1 MGYRASRASTAKNEA
16 VDFAGLV
23 QDIEQQLRVQ
33 ARQPNVYAYKPH
45 EKQEEFHRLQDL
57 NRLFVAGNRSGKS
70 VASVVEGVWY
80 LTKSHPYRPNF
91 EGQVRGRVVC
101 VDFLNGVDKIIL
113 PLYKQYMPKDFLI
126 DGSWERSYS
135 AQQHT
140 LTLRDGSFVE
150 FMSQDQDLDKFAGTS
165 RHFVHFDEECPK
177 VIFDECQMRLLDTSG
192 CWWISETP
200 VAGMEWIY
208 DDLYQP
214 YFEALEK
221 KEKPAIGLIQ
231 MSTSENPYLPKEAI
245 ERIFGMMDQ
254 ENKAVRFGGEYLAI
268 SGALYKDFKEITHA
282 NQTFAEFGFDPQHM
296 RIYLTGDHGI
306 NNPTAWLW
314 VAADIK
320 GGLTVIREYYQ
331 ANATVADH
339 AQAIKE
345 INAELDCVPYM
356 VTGDPAMKQRSG
368 ITGESIISEYA
379 KHGIYIN
386 VDGIPRQKEVG
397 INKIMQYLKMN
408 PKTGKPFLTILQECH
423 NTIRELKGAK
433 QNRFVNKKVAA
444 MKNQPEGAREKDDHT
459 TDALRYLM
467 TFMPDLTPQDYAG
480 ESDDKVEYAAA
491 LLDVS
496 HQWRTELERRNSKA
510 LNLNSWSPNSN
521 GTSYDFTGIE

>member
-1 MGYRASRASTAKNEA
+1 MSHRAPRTSTAKAEPIDMLEI
-16 VDFAGLV
+16 V
-23 QDIEQQLRVQ
+23 QQLEETLLQQ

-45 EKQEEFHRLQDL
+45 PKQEEFHKLQ
-57 NRLFVAGNRSGKS
+57 NKERLFVAGNRSGKS
-70 VASVVEGVWY
+70 VASVVEAIWY
-80 LTKSHPYRPNF
+80 LTKTHPYRPNLT
-91 EGQVRGRVVC
+91 GQVRGRVVC

-113 PLYKQYMPKDFLI
+113 PLYKQYMPKEFLVE
-126 DGSWERSYS
+126 GSWERSYS

-140 LTLRDGSFVE
+140 LTLKDGSFVE

-177 VIFDECQMRLLDTSG
+177 VIFDECQMRLLDTDG
-192 CWWISETP
+192 FWWISETP

-214 YFEALEK
+214 YFEDLENGRI
-221 KEKPAIGLIQ
+221 PRIGLIQ
-231 MSTSENPYLPKEAI
+231 MRTDENPYLRKEALD
-245 ERIFGMMDQ
+245 RIFGNMDQ

-282 NQTFAEFGFDPQHM
+282 NQNLEEYQFDPNRM
-296 RIYLTGDHGI
+296 RVYLTGDHGI

-314 VAADIK
+314 IAADIK

-339 AQAIKE
+339 ATAINR
-345 INAELDCVPYM
+345 INAELNCIPYM

-408 PKTGKPFLTILQECH
+408 PKTGKPFLTILRECH

-433 QNRFVNKKVAA
+433 QNRFVNKKIAA
-444 MKNQPEGAREKDDHT
+444 MKNQPEGQREKDDHT

-467 TFMPDLTPQDYAG
+467 TFMPDLKPEDYEG
-480 ESDDKVEYAAA
+480 VSEDKTEYAEG
-491 LLDVS
+491 LLDVAYS
-496 HQWRTELERRNSKA
+496 WRTELERRNTRA
-510 LNLNSWSPNSN
+510 MSPWTKISA
-521 GTSYDFTGIE
+521 GTSSADFTGVE

>member
-1 MGYRASRASTAKNEA
+1 MAYRASRSSTAKNEPIDMLA
-16 VDFAGLV
+16 LV
-23 QDIEQQLRVQ
+23 QEIEETVLIQ
-33 ARQPNVYAYKPH
+33 ARQPNIYAYKPH
-45 EKQEEFHRLQDL
+45 DKQLEFHSLQ
-57 NRLFVAGNRSGKS
+57 NHERLFVAGNRSGKS
-70 VASVVEGVWY
+70 VASVVEGIWY
-80 LTKSHPYRPNF
+80 LTKTHPYRKTPQ
-91 EGQVRGRVVC
+91 GQVRGRVVC

-113 PLYKQYMPKDFLI
+113 PLYKQWMPKEYLI
-126 DGSWERSYS
+126 DGSWDKSYS

-140 LTLRDGSFVE
+140 LTLKDGSFVE

-177 VIFDECQMRLLDTSG
+177 VIFEECKMRLLDTDG
-192 CWWISETP
+192 DWWISETP

-208 DDLYQP
+208 DELYQP
-214 YFEALEK
+214 YMEAIEK
-221 KEKPAIGLIQ
+221 GEEPRIGLVQ
-231 MSTSENPYLPKEAI
+231 MRTDENPYLNKEAL
-245 ERIFGMMDQ
+245 ERVFGTMDQ
-254 ENKAVRFGGEYLAI
+254 ESKAVRLGGEYLAI
-268 SGALYKDFKEITHA
+268 SGAMYRDFKEITHA
-282 NQTFAEFGFDPQHM
+282 NQTFEDFEFDPSKY
-296 RIYLTGDHGI
+296 RVYLTGDHGI

-314 VAADIK
+314 IAADIK

-339 AQAIKE
+339 AKAINE
-345 INAELDCVPYM
+345 INAELGCVPYM

-408 PKTGKPFLTILQECH
+408 PKTGKPFLTILRECH

-433 QNRFVNKKVAA
+433 QNRYVNRIIAS
-444 MKNQPEGAREKDDHT
+444 MKNQPEGQREKDDHT

-467 TFMPDLTPQDYAG
+467 TFMPDLTPEDYAG
-480 ESDDKVEYAAA
+480 ESEDHTEYAAA
-491 LLDVS
+491 YLEAS
-496 HQWRTELERRNSKA
+496 YTWRTELERRNSKA
-510 LNLNSWSPNSN
+510 LGGWSRVGNS
-521 GTSYDFTGIE
+521 GGADFTGLE

>member
-1 MGYRASRASTAKNEA
+1 MASRAPRMSTSKS
-16 VDFAGLV
+16 DPLDILSMV
-23 QDIEQQLRVQ
+23 QQVEETLLQQ

-45 EKQEEFHRLQDL
+45 AKQLEFHQLQ
-57 NRLFVAGNRSGKS
+57 NKERLFVAGNRSGKS
-70 VASVVEGVWY
+70 VASVVEAIWY
-80 LTKSHPYRPNF
+80 LTKTHPYRKNL

-113 PLYKQYMPKDFLI
+113 PLYKQFMPKEYLI
-126 DGSWERSYS
+126 DGSWDKSYS
-135 AQQHT
+135 ASTHT
-140 LTLRDGSFVE
+140 LTLADGSFVE

-177 VIFDECQMRLLDTSG
+177 VIFDECQMRLLDTDG
-192 CWWISETP
+192 DWWISETP

-208 DDLYQP
+208 DELYQP

-221 KEKPAIGLIQ
+221 GEKPRIGLVQ
-231 MSTSENPYLPKEAI
+231 MRTDENPYLQKEALD
-245 ERIFGMMDQ
+245 RIFGTMDQ
-254 ENKAVRFGGEYLAI
+254 EQKAVRFGGEYLAI
-268 SGALYKDFKEITHA
+268 SGALYKDFKEVTHA
-282 NQTFAEFGFDPQHM
+282 NETFLEYEFDPN
-296 RIYLTGDHGI
+296 RVRVYLTGDHGI

-314 VAADIK
+314 VAADVK

-339 AQAIKE
+339 AKAIKQ
-345 INAELDCVPYM
+345 INDELNCIPYM

-397 INKIMQYLKMN
+397 INKIMQYLKVN
-408 PKTGKPFLTILQECH
+408 PKTGKPFLTILRECH

-433 QNRFVNKKVAA
+433 RNRYVNKKIAA
-444 MKNQPEGAREKDDHT
+444 MKNQPEGQREKDDHT

-467 TFMPDLTPQDYAG
+467 TFMPDLTPQDYEG
-480 ESDDKVEYAAA
+480 TSDDKYEYAEGLIDTAY
-491 LLDVS
+491 S
-496 HQWRTELERRNSKA
+496 WRTELERRNSRA
-510 LNLNSWSPNSN
+510 LGAWTKLSTGGSSA
-521 GTSYDFTGIE
+521 DFFGVE

>member
-1 MGYRASRASTAKNEA
+1 MAYRASRSSSAKNDDI
-16 VDFAGLV
+16 DFVGLV
-23 QDIEQQLRVQ
+23 QELQESLTTQ
-33 ARQPNVYAYKPH
+33 ARQPNIYAYKPH
-45 EKQEEFHRLQDL
+45 DKQLEFHSLQQRE
-57 NRLFVAGNRSGKS
+57 RLFVAGNRSGKS
-70 VASVVEGVWY
+70 VASVVEAVWY
-80 LTKSHPYRPNF
+80 LTKTHPFRENLT
-91 EGQVRGRVVC
+91 GQVRGRVVC

-126 DGSWERSYS
+126 EGSWDKSYS

-140 LTLRDGSFVE
+140 LTLKDGSFVE

-177 VIFDECQMRLLDTSG
+177 VIFDECQMRLLDTNG
-192 CWWISETP
+192 YWWISETP

-214 YFEALEK
+214 YFESVEK
-221 KEKPAIGLIQ
+221 GEETRIGLIQ
-231 MSTSENPYLPKEAI
+231 MRTDENPYLMKEAI
-245 ERIFGMMDQ
+245 ERIFGTMDQ

-268 SGALYKDFKEITHA
+268 SGSLYKEFKEITHA
-282 NQTFAEFGFDPQHM
+282 NKTFEEYEFDKNM
-296 RIYLTGDHGI
+296 VRLYLTGDHGI

-320 GGLTVIREYYQ
+320 GGLTVIKEYYQ
-331 ANATVADH
+331 ANATVAEH
-339 AQAIKE
+339 AVAIHR
-345 INAELDCVPYM
+345 INDELNAVPYM

-379 KHGIYIN
+379 KHGIFIN

-397 INKIMQYLKMN
+397 INKIMQYLKVN
-408 PKTGKPFLTILQECH
+408 PKTGHPFLTMLRECH
-423 NTIRELKGAK
+423 NSIRELKGAK

-444 MKNQPEGAREKDDHT
+444 MKNQPEGQREKDDHT

-467 TFMPDLTPQDYAG
+467 TFMPDLTPEDYKG
-480 ESDDKVEYAAA
+480 VSEDHSEYAEG

-496 HQWRTELERRNSKA
+496 YGWRTELERRNSRA
-510 LNLNSWSPNSN
+510 INGFGNPHDASP
-521 GTSYDFTGIE
+521 YDFNGIE

>member
-1 MGYRASRASTAKNEA
+1 MGYRASRASTAKNEPIDMA
-16 VDFAGLV
+16 ALV
-23 QDIEQQLRVQ
+23 QELEQGLLTQ
-33 ARQPNVYAYKPH
+33 ARQPNIYAYKPH
-45 EKQEEFHRLQDL
+45 PKQLEFHKLQ
-57 NRLFVAGNRSGKS
+57 NRERLFVAGNRSGKS

-80 LTKSHPYRPNF
+80 LTKTHPYRPNL

-126 DGSWERSYS
+126 EGSWDKSYS

-140 LTLRDGSFVE
+140 LTLKDGSFVE

-177 VIFDECQMRLLDTSG
+177 VIFDECQMRLLDTNG
-192 CWWISETP
+192 YWWISETP

-208 DDLYQP
+208 DDIYSP
-214 YFEALEK
+214 YFEALERG
-221 KEKPAIGLIQ
+221 EEPRVGLVQ
-231 MSTSENPYLPKEAI
+231 MRTDENPYLAKEAI
-245 ERIFGMMDQ
+245 ERIFGTMDQ

-268 SGALYKDFKEITHA
+268 SGALYKEFKDITHA
-282 NQTFAEFGFDPQHM
+282 NQTFEEYQFDPRM
-296 RIYLTGDHGI
+296 CRVYLTGDHGI

-314 VAADIK
+314 IAADVK

-339 AQAIKE
+339 AEAIHR
-345 INAELDCVPYM
+345 INAELDVVPYM
-356 VTGDPAMKQRSG
+356 VTGDPAMKQRNG

-397 INKIMQYLKMN
+397 INKIMQYLKVN
-408 PKTGKPFLTILQECH
+408 PKTGKPFLTILRECH

-444 MKNQPEGAREKDDHT
+444 MKNQPEGQREKDDHT

-467 TFMPDLTPQDYAG
+467 TFMPDLTPEDYKG
-480 ESDDKVEYAAA
+480 ESEDRTEYAEG
-491 LLDVS
+491 LLDVTYS
-496 HQWRTELERRNSKA
+496 WRTELQRRNSRAISGQWNTKP
-510 LNLNSWSPNSN
+510 L
-521 GTSYDFTGIE
+521 GGHDFSGIE